1 VHILRSSAGS
11 QTPKEDRVAVEAP
24 LEFLLH
30 HPSLGPEPL
39 SFGTTMRTP
48 GDDESLAAGLLYGE
62 GIVSKAA
69 DIEALESSTRRP
81 NVINVRLHP
90 SVQIVPNTP
99 SRLFSA
105 GSSCGVCGTTGL
117 DAAIARAAA
126 THIPDTG
133 HAAMSLLMQLP
144 DRMRAAQSK
153 FGYTGG
159 VHASALFDFSGNL
172 LNLAE
177 DVGRHNA
184 FDKLVGMS
192 LMSGDLPLTNRIVV
206 LSESM
211 RERIASKIGGTRAS
225 RIDVIHNWADGSD
238 IRPLGEDSNPF
249 VVDNSLGESFVVLF
263 SGNMGRV
270 NEFSTVMDAALLLRE
285 RSDII
290 FLFVGDGAKADEI
303 REFQRKHNL
312 TSLRLLPYQPRHQ
325 LRYSLA
331 AGDVLLVTL
340 AEGLAGLSVPSKAY
354 AIMAAGRPLLFVG
367 DPKSDIARII
377 TRYKCGAVFA
387 SGDCA
392 GLAELISEWSADS
405 SKLKEMGAA
414 ARSLFEERFDRSHA
428 VSAYLDTLNKCVRPL
443 AELSEPAAVGSGD

>member
-1 VHILRSSAGS
+1 MGTADSEIATPAASAAAPLSTPSGTLTVHILRSSAGS
-11 QTPKEDRVAVEAP
+11 QTAKEDRVAVEAP

-126 THIPDTG
+126 TRIPDTG
-133 HAAMSLLMQLP
+133 HAAISLLMELP
-144 DRMRAAQSK
+144 NRMRAAQSK

-192 LMSGDLPLTNRIVV
+192 LMSNEVPLSNRIVV
-206 LSESM
+206 LS
-211 RERIASKIGGTRAS
+211 GRAS
-225 RIDVIHNWADGSD
+225 FELVQKALRAGVSILAAIGAPS
-238 IRPLGEDSNPF
+238 
-249 VVDNSLGESFVVLF
+249 SLAVNLAVTSGLTLVGFLRESHCNVYAHP
-263 SGNMGRV
+263 GRL
-270 NEFSTVMDAALLLRE
+270 TLDAA
-285 RSDII
+285 
-290 FLFVGDGAKADEI
+290 
-303 REFQRKHNL
+303 
-312 TSLRLLPYQPRHQ
+312 
-325 LRYSLA
+325 
-331 AGDVLLVTL
+331 
-340 AEGLAGLSVPSKAY
+340 
-354 AIMAAGRPLLFVG
+354 
-367 DPKSDIARII
+367 
-377 TRYKCGAVFA
+377 
-387 SGDCA
+387 
-392 GLAELISEWSADS
+392 
-405 SKLKEMGAA
+405 
-414 ARSLFEERFDRSHA
+414 
-428 VSAYLDTLNKCVRPL
+428 
-443 AELSEPAAVGSGD
+443 PA

>member
-1 VHILRSSAGS
+1 MGTADTELATPAASPAAAPLSAPSGTLTVHILRSSAGS

-62 GIVSKAA
+62 GIVSKAT

-81 NVINVRLHP
+81 NVINVRLHS

-133 HAAMSLLMQLP
+133 HAAMALLMQLP
-144 DRMRAAQSK
+144 NRMRAAQSK

-192 LMSGDLPLTNRIVV
+192 LMSNEIPLSNRIVV
-206 LSESM
+206 LS
-211 RERIASKIGGTRAS
+211 GRAS
-225 RIDVIHNWADGSD
+225 FELVQKALRAGVSILAAIGAPS
-238 IRPLGEDSNPF
+238 
-249 VVDNSLGESFVVLF
+249 SLAVNLAVTSGLTLVGFLRESHCNVYAHP
-263 SGNMGRV
+263 GRL
-270 NEFSTVMDAALLLRE
+270 TLDAA
-285 RSDII
+285 
-290 FLFVGDGAKADEI
+290 
-303 REFQRKHNL
+303 
-312 TSLRLLPYQPRHQ
+312 
-325 LRYSLA
+325 
-331 AGDVLLVTL
+331 
-340 AEGLAGLSVPSKAY
+340 
-354 AIMAAGRPLLFVG
+354 
-367 DPKSDIARII
+367 
-377 TRYKCGAVFA
+377 
-387 SGDCA
+387 
-392 GLAELISEWSADS
+392 
-405 SKLKEMGAA
+405 
-414 ARSLFEERFDRSHA
+414 
-428 VSAYLDTLNKCVRPL
+428 
-443 AELSEPAAVGSGD
+443 PA